1 MTAFHPATIDELQE
15 AVAGALDRE
24 QPLAISGGGS
34 KRDLG
39 RPTSV
44 TDELCLDR
52 LTGVVNFE
60 PAELILTAMAGTPLD
75 EVDSLLAGRGQML
88 AFEPVDW
95 RGLLGSESATPT
107 LGGALGC
114 NLAGPRRI
122 RAGAARDHFLG
133 FSGVNGFGEAFKAG
147 GKVVKN
153 VTGYDLCK
161 LLAGSYG
168 TLSVL
173 AEVTLKV
180 MPRPDESMSLLI
192 AGLDDAAAIAALAD
206 GLNSPHEVSAAAHL
220 PAAAAKRSSVSAVAS
235 AGSSI
240 TTLRLEGPGSSIAY
254 RAGVLRELLASRG
267 TIVALDQSE
276 SERLWREIGE
286 VKPLLP
292 VDGRVVWRLSV
303 PPASGPRTVEA
314 IERSLDVVAF
324 YDWAGGLIW
333 LSVPEQ
339 GDGGAAVIRAALASC
354 GGHATLVRA
363 PESLRAKVPVFEPLP
378 TALAALTR
386 RVKESFDPKHL
397 FNPGRL
403 YPDM

>member
-1 MTAFHPATIDELQE
+1 MTAFHPTTIDELQQ
-15 AVAGALDRE
+15 AVAGALGRE
-24 QPLAISGGGS
+24 QPLAVSGGGS
-34 KRDLG
+34 KHGLG
-39 RPTSV
+39 GLVSA

-52 LTGVVNFE
+52 LTGVVDFE
-60 PAELILTAMAGTPLD
+60 PAELILTALAGTPLA
-75 EVDSLLAGRGQML
+75 EIESLLAERGQML

-95 RGLLGSESATPT
+95 RGLLGNERAVPT

-122 RAGAARDHFLG
+122 KAGAARDHFLG
-133 FSGVNGFGEAFKAG
+133 FSSVNGFGETFKAG

-192 AGLDDAAAIAALAD
+192 ADLDDLAAIATLAD

-220 PAAAAKRSSVSAVAS
+220 PEPVAKRSGVGAVAS
-235 AGSSI
+235 ARSSI
-240 TTLRLEGPGSSIAY
+240 TALRLEGPGSSIAY

-267 TIVALDQSE
+267 DIVALDQSD

-292 VDGRVVWRLSV
+292 VDNRVVWRLSV
-303 PPASGPRTVEA
+303 PPASGPGTVKA
-314 IERSLDVVAF
+314 IERSLDAIAF

-333 LSVPEQ
+333 LGAPEQ
-339 GDGGAAVIRAALASC
+339 GDGGAATIRAALAVC
-354 GGHATLVRA
+354 GGHATLIRA
-363 PESLRAKVPVFEPLP
+363 PDRLRASVPVFEPLP
-378 TALAALTR
+378 AALAALTR
-386 RVKESFDPKHL
+386 RVKDGFDPKHL